1 MTGMAIITGLAA
13 SILLLAAGY
22 LIGLRQGAGERDR
35 LRELAGRH
43 DGVDPAKEGALRT
56 AIQEVLAP
64 LVERERVSLDF
75 ARVPSSE
82 RRHGLG
88 PLLDAIASIGGF
100 TAVVLSNDQGLPLAA
115 SPAEADQDRLL
126 AAAARLFV
134 VADQIAGMRGPL
146 SVLIRDANDATTL
159 CRMFRVRDQRLFL
172 TAASNDPRLAS
183 SALDPALVRIE
194 SALVEE

>member
-64 LVERERVSLDF
+64 LVERERVSLDL

>member
-1 MTGMAIITGLAA
+1 MTGVAIITGLAA

-22 LIGLRQGAGERDR
+22 LLGLRQGAGERDR

-43 DGVDPAKEGALRT
+43 DGTDSAEEGALRT

-64 LVERERVSLDF
+64 LVERERVSLDL
-75 ARVPSSE
+75 ARVPSPE
-82 RRHGLG
+82 RRRGLG

-126 AAAARLFV
+126 AAATRLFI

-146 SVLIRDANDATTL
+146 SVLIRDANDATIL

-183 SALDPALVRIE
+183 SALDPALLRIE

>member
-1 MTGMAIITGLAA
+1 MTGVATITGLAA

-43 DGVDPAKEGALRT
+43 DGVDPAGEGALRT

-64 LVERERVSLDF
+64 LVERERVSLDL
-75 ARVPSSE
+75 ARVPSSG

-126 AAAARLFV
+126 AAAARLFI

>member
-1 MTGMAIITGLAA
+1 MTGVAIITGLAA

-35 LRELAGRH
+35 LRELAARH

-64 LVERERVSLDF
+64 LVERERVSLDL

>member
-1 MTGMAIITGLAA
+1 MTGVAIITGLAA

-35 LRELAGRH
+35 LRELAARQ

-64 LVERERVSLDF
+64 LVERERVSLDL

-82 RRHGLG
+82 RRRGLG

-115 SPAEADQDRLL
+115 SPPEADQDRLL